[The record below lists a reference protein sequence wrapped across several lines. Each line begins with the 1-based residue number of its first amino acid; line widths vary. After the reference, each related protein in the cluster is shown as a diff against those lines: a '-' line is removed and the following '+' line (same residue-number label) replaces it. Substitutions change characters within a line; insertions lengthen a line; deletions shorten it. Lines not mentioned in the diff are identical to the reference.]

1 MKHVTI
7 LIGFFSLVFAQTTI
21 SGVVTDINS
30 NPIADANIVLS
41 NGFGTTSDNDGSFAF
56 KATVPTT
63 ATFSAIGFADKSVT
77 VSDGSVSVELSI

>member
-30 NPIADANIVLS
+30 NPVADANIVLS
-41 NGFGTTSDNDGSFAF
+41 NGFGTTSGSDGSFTFTAS
-56 KATVPTT
+56 VPTT
-63 ATFSAIGFADKSVT
+63 ATCS
-77 VSDGSVSVELSI
+77 